1 MEPCENEA
9 IIAFDTLYTNNHIQ
23 ILKVLLP
30 AFDPESRKN
39 MAVLIKFMELQYTME
54 CVRRQPAALDAA
66 SLGGTGGSKDR
77 QPDMIQLFEQIKIFC
92 TPTERAM
99 FDQLSNMKK
108 SMEMYQEMMDMM
120 QLFGEMSQDGGFSP
134 FGGDLSGG
142 GTQAG
147 AATNQANS
155 DAAAPDGEAEQ
166 NAGGFGGANPMD
178 MLKGMLSPEQ
188 QAMFEMFQSSMNG

>member
-30 AFDPESRKN
+30 VFAPESRKN

-54 CVRRQPAALDAA
+54 CVRRQPAAP
-66 SLGGTGGSKDR
+66 GGTDGSNDR

-120 QLFGEMSQDGGFSP
+120 QLFGELSPDGGFSP
-134 FGGDLSGG
+134 FSGDLSGG
-142 GTQAG
+142 GRSG
-147 AATNQANS
+147 AAADQSNP
-155 DAAAPDGEAEQ
+155 DAAATDGEADQ
-166 NAGGFGGANPMD
+166 NAGGFGGTNPME
-178 MLKGMLSPEQ
+178 MLKGLLSPEQ